1 MIVLYIINIIVII
14 AAIIAMCM
22 QFFVLKM
29 QKELTDMNNIV
40 LGMNKLIVEKK
51 MIVREPDCSIR
62 SISIHSA
69 ICNNQPMLVIDLFD
83 DKNKESDINLKTYEN
98 NKD

>member
-1 MIVLYIINIIVII
+1 MIVLYIINIIVLI

-40 LGMNKLIVEKK
+40 LGMNKLFVEKK
-51 MIVREPDCSIR
+51 MIVREPDCSLR
-62 SISIHSA
+62 CVSVHTA
-69 ICNNQPMLVIDLFD
+69 ICNMQPILVLDLFD
-83 DKNKESDINLKTYEN
+83 DKKKENDTEN
-98 NKD
+98 

>member
-1 MIVLYIINIIVII
+1 MIVLYVINIIVLI

-40 LGMNKLIVEKK
+40 LGMSKLFVEKK
-51 MIVREPDCSIR
+51 MIVREPDCSLR
-62 SISIHSA
+62 SISIHTA
-69 ICNNQPMLVIDLFD
+69 ICNMQPMLVIDLFD
-83 DKNKESDINLKTYEN
+83 DKKKENDPKN
-98 NKD
+98 

>member
-1 MIVLYIINIIVII
+1 MIILYVINIIVLI

-40 LGMNKLIVEKK
+40 LGMNKLFTQRKL
-51 MIVREPDCSIR
+51 IVREPDCSLR
-62 SISIHSA
+62 GISIHTA
-69 ICNNQPMLVIDLFD
+69 ICNNEPLLIIDLFD
-83 DKNKESDINLKTYEN
+83 DKK
-98 NKD
+98 KD